1 MNRTAA
7 MSFLTEQY
15 RELSVDAKFTPQQ
28 TTDAYNSAIDMS
40 LRYLSVDEANLA
52 TADVEQSKIITYIA
66 LLGYFALK
74 RFSILLS
81 IRFDVQLPG
90 PMEAKRQGAFS
101 SVMKLLQIAE
111 TELVNLGISIGAG
124 SANAMQVGWFT
135 LDYLEPGCSGGEF

>member
-7 MSFLTEQY
+7 MNFLTEQY
-15 RELSVDAKFTPQQ
+15 RELSVDARFTSEQ
-28 TTDAYNSAIDMS
+28 TTDAYNGAIDMS
-40 LRYLSVDEANLA
+40 LRYLSVEEGDIA
-52 TADVEQSKIITYIA
+52 TADIEQSKVITYIA

-90 PMEAKRQGAFS
+90 PVEAKRQGAFT

-111 TELVNLGISIGAG
+111 AELVNLGISVGAG